1 MIDGNGLHST
11 EEMFEAVKDAPRP
24 KNVAALKSFLGLP
37 MFYSRFLPSHSMVLA
52 PLNRLLKDVE
62 RKWTKTEE
70 HAFVN
75 AKKLL
80 LESQALVHYDD
91 ALPL

>member
-1 MIDGNGLHST
+1 
-11 EEMFEAVKDAPRP
+11 
-24 KNVAALKSFLGLP
+24 
-37 MFYSRFLPSHSMVLA
+37 MVLA